1 MGAASTPTRQWRY
14 GPIQVAS
21 LPYLP
26 GQRGEPQVRD
36 TLARWLGE
44 PGPPPLARDPSGR
57 PRLLA
62 PHQDHDTG
70 WSHSGEQ
77 LLLAL
82 GRGVTLGV
90 DLERLRPRPRALE
103 LADRFFA
110 PGEAG
115 RLQALAPERRELA
128 FLRLWC
134 AKEAVLKAHGGGIA
148 PVVRMRQAGIN
159 VGLGTD
165 GAASNNRLDM
175 FGEMR
180 LAALLAKGSS
190 GDASAPPARAANAAP
205 ITDTASARLSSANTG
220 RRTCDP
226 PHSPPR
232 DRRGRN
238 TPAPP
243 PSRRCRR
250 SLMPGSHRPAT
261 LANGRFSPPA

>member
-1 MGAASTPTRQWRY
+1 MPTGDRAVMGAASTPARQWRY

-44 PGPPPLARDPSGR
+44 PGTPPLARDPSGR

-115 RLQALAPERRELA
+115 RLQALAPERRKLA

-134 AKEAVLKAHGGGIA
+134 AKEAVLKAHGQGLSFGLHRLEFIPDGDDEHA
-148 PVVRMRQAGIN
+148 PLRLLASDPE
-159 VGLGTD
+159 L
-165 GAASNNRLDM
+165 GAASDWQLHEWIPAP
-175 FGEMR
+175 GY
-180 LAALLAKGSS
+180 LAALAW
-190 GDASAPPARAANAAP
+190 
-205 ITDTASARLSSANTG
+205 
-220 RRTCDP
+220 
-226 PHSPPR
+226 HPR
-232 DRRGRN
+232 
-238 TPAPP
+238 
-243 PSRRCRR
+243 
-250 SLMPGSHRPAT
+250 
-261 LANGRFSPPA
+261 

>member
-1 MGAASTPTRQWRY
+1 MPTGDRAVMVAASTPARQWRY

-44 PGPPPLARDPSGR
+44 PGTPPLARDPSGR

-134 AKEAVLKAHGGGIA
+134 AKEAVLKAHGQGLSFGLHRLEFIPDGDDEHA
-148 PVVRMRQAGIN
+148 PLRLLASDPE
-159 VGLGTD
+159 L
-165 GAASNNRLDM
+165 GAASDWQLHEWIPAP
-175 FGEMR
+175 GY
-180 LAALLAKGSS
+180 LAALAW
-190 GDASAPPARAANAAP
+190 
-205 ITDTASARLSSANTG
+205 
-220 RRTCDP
+220 
-226 PHSPPR
+226 HPR
-232 DRRGRN
+232 
-238 TPAPP
+238 
-243 PSRRCRR
+243 
-250 SLMPGSHRPAT
+250 
-261 LANGRFSPPA
+261 

>member
-1 MGAASTPTRQWRY
+1 MPTGDRAVMGAASTPTRQWRY

-134 AKEAVLKAHGGGIA
+134 AKEAVLKAHGEGIA
-148 PVVRMRQAGIN
+148 FGLEKLRFAERDGRLHLAGCAPALSAPADWTLHEW
-159 VGLGTD
+159 VPEPGY
-165 GAASNNRLDM
+165 R
-175 FGEMR
+175 
-180 LAALLAKGSS
+180 AALAW
-190 GDASAPPARAANAAP
+190 RAAIIAP
-205 ITDTASARLSSANTG
+205 
-220 RRTCDP
+220 
-226 PHSPPR
+226 
-232 DRRGRN
+232 
-238 TPAPP
+238 
-243 PSRRCRR
+243 
-250 SLMPGSHRPAT
+250 
-261 LANGRFSPPA
+261 

>member
-1 MGAASTPTRQWRY
+1 MPTGDRAVMGAASTPARQWRY

-44 PGPPPLARDPSGR
+44 PGTPPLARDPSGR

-134 AKEAVLKAHGGGIA
+134 AKEAVLKAHGQGLSFGLHRLEFIPDGDDEHA
-148 PVVRMRQAGIN
+148 PLRLLASDPE
-159 VGLGTD
+159 L
-165 GAASNNRLDM
+165 GAASDWQLHEWIPAP
-175 FGEMR
+175 GY
-180 LAALLAKGSS
+180 LAALAW
-190 GDASAPPARAANAAP
+190 
-205 ITDTASARLSSANTG
+205 
-220 RRTCDP
+220 
-226 PHSPPR
+226 HPR
-232 DRRGRN
+232 
-238 TPAPP
+238 
-243 PSRRCRR
+243 
-250 SLMPGSHRPAT
+250 
-261 LANGRFSPPA
+261 

>member
-1 MGAASTPTRQWRY
+1 M
-14 GPIQVAS
+14 
-21 LPYLP
+21 
-26 GQRGEPQVRD
+26 RD
-36 TLARWLGE
+36 TLSRWLGE

-134 AKEAVLKAHGGGIA
+134 AKEAVLKAHGQGLSFGLHRLEFIPDGDDEHA
-148 PVVRMRQAGIN
+148 PLRLLASDPE
-159 VGLGTD
+159 L
-165 GAASNNRLDM
+165 GAASDWQLHEWIPAP
-175 FGEMR
+175 GY
-180 LAALLAKGSS
+180 LAALAW
-190 GDASAPPARAANAAP
+190 
-205 ITDTASARLSSANTG
+205 
-220 RRTCDP
+220 
-226 PHSPPR
+226 HPR
-232 DRRGRN
+232 
-238 TPAPP
+238 
-243 PSRRCRR
+243 
-250 SLMPGSHRPAT
+250 
-261 LANGRFSPPA
+261 

>member
-1 MGAASTPTRQWRY
+1 MPTGDRAVMGAASTPARQWRY

-36 TLARWLGE
+36 TLAQWLGE

-134 AKEAVLKAHGGGIA
+134 AKEAVLKAHGQGLSFGLHRLEFIPDGDDEHA
-148 PVVRMRQAGIN
+148 PLRLLASDPE
-159 VGLGTD
+159 L
-165 GAASNNRLDM
+165 GAASDWQLHEWIPAP
-175 FGEMR
+175 GY
-180 LAALLAKGSS
+180 LAALAW
-190 GDASAPPARAANAAP
+190 
-205 ITDTASARLSSANTG
+205 
-220 RRTCDP
+220 
-226 PHSPPR
+226 HPR
-232 DRRGRN
+232 
-238 TPAPP
+238 
-243 PSRRCRR
+243 
-250 SLMPGSHRPAT
+250 
-261 LANGRFSPPA
+261 

>member
-1 MGAASTPTRQWRY
+1 MPTGDRAVMGAASTPTRQWRY

-134 AKEAVLKAHGGGIA
+134 AKEAVLKAHGQGLSFGLHRLEFIPDGDDEYA
-148 PVVRMRQAGIN
+148 PLRLLASDPE
-159 VGLGTD
+159 L
-165 GAASNNRLDM
+165 GAASDWQLHEWIPAP
-175 FGEMR
+175 GY
-180 LAALLAKGSS
+180 LAALAW
-190 GDASAPPARAANAAP
+190 
-205 ITDTASARLSSANTG
+205 
-220 RRTCDP
+220 
-226 PHSPPR
+226 HPR
-232 DRRGRN
+232 
-238 TPAPP
+238 
-243 PSRRCRR
+243 
-250 SLMPGSHRPAT
+250 
-261 LANGRFSPPA
+261 

>member
-1 MGAASTPTRQWRY
+1 MPTGDRAVMGAASTPARQWRY

-134 AKEAVLKAHGGGIA
+134 AKEAVLKAHGRGLAFGLHRLEFGPGSDAADA
-148 PVVRMRQAGIN
+148 PLQLLASDPE
-159 VGLGTD
+159 L
-165 GAASNNRLDM
+165 GAAAAWRLHEWTPHP
-175 FGEMR
+175 GY
-180 LAALLAKGSS
+180 LAALAW
-190 GDASAPPARAANAAP
+190 R
-205 ITDTASARLSSANTG
+205 
-220 RRTCDP
+220 
-226 PHSPPR
+226 PR
-232 DRRGRN
+232 
-238 TPAPP
+238 
-243 PSRRCRR
+243 
-250 SLMPGSHRPAT
+250 
-261 LANGRFSPPA
+261 

>member
-1 MGAASTPTRQWRY
+1 MGAASTPARQWRY

-134 AKEAVLKAHGGGIA
+134 AKEAVLKAHGQGLSFGLHRLEFIPDGDDEHA
-148 PVVRMRQAGIN
+148 PLRLLASDPE
-159 VGLGTD
+159 L
-165 GAASNNRLDM
+165 GAASDWQLHEWIPAP
-175 FGEMR
+175 GY
-180 LAALLAKGSS
+180 LAALAW
-190 GDASAPPARAANAAP
+190 
-205 ITDTASARLSSANTG
+205 
-220 RRTCDP
+220 
-226 PHSPPR
+226 HPR
-232 DRRGRN
+232 
-238 TPAPP
+238 
-243 PSRRCRR
+243 
-250 SLMPGSHRPAT
+250 
-261 LANGRFSPPA
+261 

>member
-1 MGAASTPTRQWRY
+1 MPAGVRAVSGAASTPTHHWRY
-14 GPIQVAS
+14 GPVQVAA
-21 LPYLP
+21 LPYQA

-110 PGEAG
+110 PGEAR
-115 RLQALAPERRELA
+115 RLHALAPERRELA

-134 AKEAVLKAHGGGIA
+134 AKEAVLKAHG
-148 PVVRMRQAGIN
+148 Q
-159 VGLGTD
+159 GLSFGLHRLEFIPD
-165 GAASNNRLDM
+165 GDDEHASLRLLASDPELGAASDWHLHEWTPAP
-175 FGEMR
+175 GY
-180 LAALLAKGSS
+180 LAALAW
-190 GDASAPPARAANAAP
+190 
-205 ITDTASARLSSANTG
+205 
-220 RRTCDP
+220 
-226 PHSPPR
+226 HPR
-232 DRRGRN
+232 
-238 TPAPP
+238 
-243 PSRRCRR
+243 
-250 SLMPGSHRPAT
+250 
-261 LANGRFSPPA
+261 

>member
-1 MGAASTPTRQWRY
+1 MPTGDRAVMGAASTPARQWRY

-44 PGPPPLARDPSGR
+44 PSPPPLARDPSGR

-134 AKEAVLKAHGGGIA
+134 AKEAVLKAHGQGLSFGLHRLEFIPDGDDEHA
-148 PVVRMRQAGIN
+148 PLRLLASDPE
-159 VGLGTD
+159 L
-165 GAASNNRLDM
+165 GAASDWQLHEWIPAP
-175 FGEMR
+175 GY
-180 LAALLAKGSS
+180 LAALAW
-190 GDASAPPARAANAAP
+190 
-205 ITDTASARLSSANTG
+205 
-220 RRTCDP
+220 
-226 PHSPPR
+226 HPR
-232 DRRGRN
+232 
-238 TPAPP
+238 
-243 PSRRCRR
+243 
-250 SLMPGSHRPAT
+250 
-261 LANGRFSPPA
+261 

>member
-1 MGAASTPTRQWRY
+1 MPTGDRAVMGAASTPARQWRY

-134 AKEAVLKAHGGGIA
+134 AKEAVLKAHGQGLSFGLHRLEFIPDGDDEHA
-148 PVVRMRQAGIN
+148 PLRLLASDPE
-159 VGLGTD
+159 L
-165 GAASNNRLDM
+165 GAARDWQLHEWIPAP
-175 FGEMR
+175 GY
-180 LAALLAKGSS
+180 LAALAW
-190 GDASAPPARAANAAP
+190 
-205 ITDTASARLSSANTG
+205 
-220 RRTCDP
+220 
-226 PHSPPR
+226 HPR
-232 DRRGRN
+232 
-238 TPAPP
+238 
-243 PSRRCRR
+243 
-250 SLMPGSHRPAT
+250 
-261 LANGRFSPPA
+261 

>member
-1 MGAASTPTRQWRY
+1 MPTGDRAVMGAASTPARQWRY

-134 AKEAVLKAHGGGIA
+134 AKEAVLKAHGQGLSFGLHRLEFIPDGDDEHA
-148 PVVRMRQAGIN
+148 PLRLLASDPE
-159 VGLGTD
+159 L
-165 GAASNNRLDM
+165 GAASDWQLHEWIPAP
-175 FGEMR
+175 GY
-180 LAALLAKGSS
+180 LAALAW
-190 GDASAPPARAANAAP
+190 
-205 ITDTASARLSSANTG
+205 
-220 RRTCDP
+220 
-226 PHSPPR
+226 HPR
-232 DRRGRN
+232 
-238 TPAPP
+238 
-243 PSRRCRR
+243 
-250 SLMPGSHRPAT
+250 
-261 LANGRFSPPA
+261 